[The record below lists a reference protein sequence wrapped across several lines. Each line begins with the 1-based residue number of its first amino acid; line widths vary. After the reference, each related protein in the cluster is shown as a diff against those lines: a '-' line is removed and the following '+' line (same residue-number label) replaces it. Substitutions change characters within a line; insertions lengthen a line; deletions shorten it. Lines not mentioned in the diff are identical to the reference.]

1 MKTET
6 REVTPFDSIELRA
19 FGTMSITQGE
29 KESLTLEGD
38 DDTLQKITS
47 RVEGNTLI
55 LELGQNWLERVVAGI
70 SALGRKTVKYH
81 ITVKD
86 LKSLK
91 ILGSGDI
98 HVPSLKTTH
107 LHLVVTGAG
116 DIKVPALT
124 ADTLDVDISGRGE
137 LDLTGQ
143 VRAQEIQITGSG
155 EYDAKSLVSQ
165 SANVTISGHG
175 EVELAVSDA
184 LEIRIAGY
192 GEVNYRGNPQVKQ
205 SIVGAG
211 SVKRVGVQEK
221 SVQV

>member
-19 FGTMSITQGE
+19 FGTMSIMQGE
-29 KESLTLEGD
+29 NESLTLEGD
-38 DDTLQKITS
+38 EETLQKIIS

-55 LELGQNWLERVVAGI
+55 LELGQNWLERIVAGI
-70 SALGRKTVKYH
+70 GALGRKTVKYH

-91 ILGSGDI
+91 IMGAGDV

-107 LHLVVTGAG
+107 LHLVVAGAG

-137 LDLTGQ
+137 LDLAGQ
-143 VRAQEIQITGSG
+143 VRAQEIKITGLG
-155 EYDAKSLVSQ
+155 DYDAKNLVSQ
-165 SANVTISGHG
+165 NANVSISGHG
-175 EVELAVSDA
+175 DVELAVSDA
-184 LEIRIAGY
+184 LEVRIAGY

-211 SVKRVGVQEK
+211 SVKRVGIQEQP
-221 SVQV
+221 VRV